1 VENEQQQQQ
10 IPFGNG
16 RQEKQ
21 KQSNAANEGMM
32 RMRLGWVLF
41 ALVVGPIAVA
51 QKAGS
56 YDLIAGVSKY
66 DVVWTET
73 GKGPDDSMPLGNG
86 DIGLNVWTE
95 PNGDLLFYI
104 GKSDAWSETP
114 SKSLGLLKIGRV
126 RVSLD
131 PTPAMQGFEQA
142 LRLKDSEIV
151 VKEGDATLRVWV
163 DANRAAIHVEVKSAT
178 PLAMKA
184 SLEDWRLAP
193 NDAITAD
200 VIEKKKDL
208 VEWYHRNGPKSD
220 VHVKDYTWGA
230 LMRGAGMRGGGMEI
244 ASEKAAKV
252 QAVTVYP
259 LTMINPDAKHWM
271 QAVEKL
277 ATDAEAVPPAKAWA
291 DHVAWWDGFW
301 RRSWIDL
308 AAGDQA
314 FGVTQGYVLQRY
326 MTAAAGRGAQA
337 IKYNG
342 SLFVVDNP
350 HVAIGRD
357 ANKKDIFAPVTADFR
372 GWGGQYWFQNT
383 RPIYWPLLQ
392 MGDFDMMQPL
402 FKQYLG
408 EIRNNAPTVEE
419 FYHHD
424 GSYFAETSPFWGA
437 IPNLPPEKD
446 GKYTDF
452 YFTPVLELSMM
463 MLDYYE
469 FTGDKAFVKETL
481 LPISSQGI
489 EFFDKHWKRDADGKL
504 LLDPDNAIEQFW
516 KVHDPAPDIAGLH
529 AVLPRLLALPEDL
542 TTAQERA
549 QWKRMIGEL
558 PPLPTGEVG
567 GKLVLLPYTGP
578 QVQAPHNYENPEL
591 YAIYPFRLFGLG
603 KPELQLAK
611 DTFDARKFTKPGCWV
626 QDPEQAA
633 FLGMTE
639 LAKKDVTFDLERKD
653 KRMKFPAF
661 WDQAHDYIPDVDNGG
676 NGQIGLQRMLMQTEG
691 KRILLLPAWPADWT
705 AEFKL
710 HAPLQTVV
718 EGRVEGGKIVRLKV
732 TPESRR
738 KDVEVPGGRP

>member
-1 VENEQQQQQ
+1 VA
-10 IPFGNG
+10 
-16 RQEKQ
+16 
-21 KQSNAANEGMM
+21 QSTAAG
-32 RMRLGWVLF
+32 F
-41 ALVVGPIAVA
+41 DPIA
-51 QKAGS
+51 S
-56 YDLIAGVSKY
+56 VSRY
-66 DVVWTET
+66 DVVWTEP

-95 PNGDLLFYI
+95 ANGDLLFYI

-114 SKSLGLLKIGRV
+114 SRSLGLLKIGRV
-126 RVSLD
+126 RVSLE
-131 PTPAMQGFEQA
+131 PKPAFSTTGTGFEQA

-151 VKEGDATLRVWV
+151 IKEGDATLRVWV

-178 PLAMKA
+178 PVTMKA
-184 SLEDWRLAP
+184 SLEDWRLVP
-193 NDAITAD
+193 NDAVTAD
-200 VIEKKKDL
+200 VIEKKKDA

-220 VHVKDYTWGA
+220 AHTKDYTWGA
-230 LMRGAGMRGGGMEI
+230 LMRGAGLRGGGMEL

-252 QAVTVYP
+252 QSVTVYP
-259 LTMINPDAKHWM
+259 LTMIDPDAKHWM
-271 QAVEKL
+271 QGVERL
-277 ATDAEAVPPAKAWA
+277 AADADAVPASKAWA
-291 DHVAWWDGFW
+291 EHAAWWDGFW
-301 RRSWIDL
+301 RRSWIDVE
-308 AAGDQA
+308 AGDQA

-337 IKYNG
+337 IKFNG

-357 ANKKDIFAPVTADFR
+357 ANKQDIFGAVTADYR
-372 GWGGQYWFQNT
+372 AWGGQYWFQNT
-383 RPIYWPLLQ
+383 RPIYWPLLDA
-392 MGDFDMMQPL
+392 GDFDLMQPL

-408 EIRNNAPTVEE
+408 EIRNNAPTVEQY
-419 FYHHD
+419 YHHD

-469 FTGDKAFVKETL
+469 FTGDKTFVKETL

-489 EFFDKHWKRDADGKL
+489 TFFDKHWGRDTDGKL

-542 TTAQERA
+542 TTAAERA
-549 QWKRMIGEL
+549 QWQRMMGEL
-558 PPLPTGEVG
+558 PPLPTGERG
-567 GKLVLLPYTGP
+567 GKTVLLPYTGP
-578 QVQAPHNYENPEL
+578 QVQTPHNSENPEL
-591 YAIYPFRLFGLG
+591 YAVYPFRLFGLG
-603 KPELQLAK
+603 KPELQLAR
-611 DTFDARKFTKPGCWV
+611 DTFDTRKIKATGCWV

-633 FLGMTE
+633 YLGMTE
-639 LAKKDVTFDLERKD
+639 LAKKDVTFDLERKEP
-653 KRMKFPAF
+653 RMRFPAF
-661 WDQAHDYIPDVDNGG
+661 WDKGHDYSPDVDNGG
-676 NGQIGLQRMLMQTEG
+676 NGQIGLQRMLMQTERR
-691 KRILLLPAWPADWT
+691 RILLLPAWPADWT

-710 HAPLQTVV
+710 HAPLQTTV
-718 EGRVEGGKIVRLKV
+718 EGRVEAGKIVRLKV

-738 KDVEVPGGRP
+738 KDVEVKGGSDPDFIARRR